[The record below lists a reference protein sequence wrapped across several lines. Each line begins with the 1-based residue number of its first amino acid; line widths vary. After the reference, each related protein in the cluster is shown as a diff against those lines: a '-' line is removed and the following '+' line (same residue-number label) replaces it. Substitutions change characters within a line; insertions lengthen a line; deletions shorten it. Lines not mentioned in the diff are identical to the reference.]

1 LITTNVLS
9 QVVHLFWDW
18 RFRYKRN
25 YLTGGVGD
33 WLYFRRD
40 RFMDFIHTVR
50 SSDLEQIYSAKEN
63 VVTNY
68 PPFIYLLL
76 KPIGFL
82 RGLRDD
88 QILINTEFSEFNY
101 DTGQMQTFGT
111 TPADSF
117 TATIWLLI
125 TIACIVVSTKM
136 IASFLVNLESFQ
148 FIKTTKQL
156 VVITYLLT
164 FSVLVSSYPLVFAV
178 DRGNLELLT
187 FTLVLVYLLLNNKG
201 NNLLV
206 KRIKYFCLA
215 IAVSIKPY
223 VLVFVLIDNYTENGA
238 HLIKGSAYKLLKS
251 RLLWVVS
258 LVLLINTIA
267 LSINYDGDII
277 RGLIDMREAQSNFFS
292 SYVVS
297 GEGNKFTVSPWNQI
311 LFLFDKFRWD
321 GDSTQRLL
329 AIKSYQLF
337 LGIYCF
343 VIINSIFKIRTNK
356 LRQILLLIALPCL
369 ILVFPYGANE
379 YKAIYLLIPFLICG
393 FIGSDLLLRIS
404 MPSQK
409 IQNHIHFIQTSSLAL
424 PFPILINKYQLLA
437 DFRLSSALSTIS
449 ILFYVFL
456 LPNIIKKAAITD
468 LSL

>member
-1 LITTNVLS
+1 
-9 QVVHLFWDW
+9 
-18 RFRYKRN
+18 
-25 YLTGGVGD
+25 
-33 WLYFRRD
+33 
-40 RFMDFIHTVR
+40 MDFIHTVR

-88 QILINTEFSEFNY
+88 QILINTEFSELNF

-223 VLVFVLIDNYTENGA
+223 VLVF
-238 HLIKGSAYKLLKS
+238 
-251 RLLWVVS
+251 
-258 LVLLINTIA
+258 
-267 LSINYDGDII
+267 
-277 RGLIDMREAQSNFFS
+277 
-292 SYVVS
+292 
-297 GEGNKFTVSPWNQI
+297 
-311 LFLFDKFRWD
+311 
-321 GDSTQRLL
+321 
-329 AIKSYQLF
+329 
-337 LGIYCF
+337 
-343 VIINSIFKIRTNK
+343 TN
-356 LRQILLLIALPCL
+356 
-369 ILVFPYGANE
+369 
-379 YKAIYLLIPFLICG
+379 
-393 FIGSDLLLRIS
+393 
-404 MPSQK
+404 
-409 IQNHIHFIQTSSLAL
+409 
-424 PFPILINKYQLLA
+424 
-437 DFRLSSALSTIS
+437 
-449 ILFYVFL
+449 
-456 LPNIIKKAAITD
+456 
-468 LSL
+468 